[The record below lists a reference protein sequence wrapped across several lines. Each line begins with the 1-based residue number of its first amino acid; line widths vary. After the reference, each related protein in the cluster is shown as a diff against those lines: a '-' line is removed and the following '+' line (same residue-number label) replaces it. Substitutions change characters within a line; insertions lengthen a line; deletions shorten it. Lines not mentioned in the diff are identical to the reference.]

1 MHIYQVDVVFQEIPD
16 EISLCFFVAGCD
28 VRCVGCHSA
37 HTWSVRTTP
46 VMPLETYEQMLHKY
60 IDKVSCVLFMGGEWD
75 SDLPHWLSLAKHYKY
90 KTALY
95 TGRTSLPDDITIHL
109 DYVKYGPW
117 IEKLGGLSSK
127 TTNQRLYDLRTE
139 TLLNHRFYKD

>member
-28 VRCVGCHSA
+28 VRCVCCHSA

-95 TGRTSLPDDITIHL
+95 TGRTSLPEDITIHL

-117 IEKLGGLSSK
+117 IEELGGLSSK